1 MDRRNRRTTK
11 WILQKKMDNE
21 PPVAGLDN
29 NPDVRKSDFV
39 IYKLKEMGKIDEKE
53 IAMICDQFDQL
64 EFGKCERI
72 PLVDIIGK
80 L

>member
-1 MDRRNRRTTK
+1 MRYIVVNVHSLV
-11 WILQKKMDNE
+11 IYLLICN
-21 PPVAGLDN
+21 
-29 NPDVRKSDFV
+29 RKSDFV
-39 IYKLKEMGKIDEKE
+39 IYKLKEMGKIDEKD
-53 IAMICDQFDQL
+53 IAVICDQFDQL

>member
-1 MDRRNRRTTK
+1 VC
-11 WILQKKMDNE
+11 ISYSIYI
-21 PPVAGLDN
+21 VANDHPLVICFLLCN
-29 NPDVRKSDFV
+29 SKSDFV
-39 IYKLKEMGKIDEKE
+39 IYKLKEMGKIDEKD
-53 IAMICDQFDQL
+53 IAMISDQFDQL

>member
-1 MDRRNRRTTK
+1 V
-11 WILQKKMDNE
+11 LF
-21 PPVAGLDN
+21 
-29 NPDVRKSDFV
+29 RKSEFAV
-39 IYKLKEMGKIDEKE
+39 YKLKEMGKIDEKD
-53 IAMICDQFDQL
+53 IAMISDQFDQL